1 MAQRVKDL
9 AVAWVCLIPGPG
21 ASTCQGE
28 KKKKGK
34 MLCSVIRV
42 LDMDVAPI
50 PKAVPKILG
59 LFPLTVCLCPLKA
72 DSPPSRRYI

>member
-1 MAQRVKDL
+1 M
-9 AVAWVCLIPGPG
+9 PGG
-21 ASTCQGE
+21 K

-59 LFPLTVCLCPLKA
+59 LFPLTSVSLPSEGGLPSIPMVYLNISLCYGALEK
-72 DSPPSRRYI
+72 